1 MQEWLQHRRPVPV
14 YVWKADQDVCL
25 AAFIL
30 EYHEVLERQHNDP
43 WLRWIVQF
51 NNSIDVCGGLYPGD
65 LGEVVRRLADG
76 GYRDVVE
83 MTRRLPRFVP
93 VIVWLCQA
101 DGGWTDLLE
110 AGASGVLA
118 EPYRSSEV
126 RAVLEALP
134 CLWARDPARE

>member
-1 MQEWLQHRRPVPV
+1 MTLGCDGSFDSITRLTSAAACIRR
-14 YVWKADQDVCL
+14 
-25 AAFIL
+25 
-30 EYHEVLERQHNDP
+30 
-43 WLRWIVQF
+43 
-51 NNSIDVCGGLYPGD
+51 D

-93 VIVWLCQA
+93 VIVWLRQA

-126 RAVLEALP
+126 RAVLDA
-134 CLWARDPARE
+134 

>member
-1 MQEWLQHRRPVPV
+1 MPV
-14 YVWKADQDVCL
+14 YVWNADQDVCL

-30 EYHEVLERQHNDP
+30 EFHELLERQHNDP
-43 WLRWIVQF
+43 LLRWIVQF
-51 NNSIDVCGGLYPGD
+51 NNKIDVGGRLYPGD
-65 LGEVVRRLADG
+65 LGEVVRRLAAG
-76 GYRDVVE
+76 EYRVVVE

-93 VIVWLCQA
+93 VIVWLGQA
-101 DGGWTDLLE
+101 DGGWNDLLE

-134 CLWARDPARE
+134 CLWARNPATECTPAGDR